1 MPLHDVGYRPWQGER
16 SGSLAAILVIA
27 FTGIKLAWTSR
38 WLRRAVFFAWSPAL
52 VFAGSFFVFEQAIDE
67 GRLGSIQDRARG
79 GLNVDGVGI
88 LGRAIAEA
96 LGQTDAPPA
105 DRHETR
111 EEEANRT
118 RRAVWSRLML
128 AFMRSPQAILLAIV
142 VGLVAPALVSRDL
155 RAKAWLIYFTRPVGK
170 FEYVSGKL
178 LILGILVA
186 SITML
191 PALSLWVAGVAV
203 SPSLSVAVTTWDLP
217 VRIIVASVA
226 LAIPTVFMAL
236 AYSSLTAESRIASFA
251 WFATWAACWIAHTS
265 LTTADIMQRA
275 REEMLDGSSQPSS
288 PFSEFAGGGFAVEDA
303 PVRPRRGN
311 VRSRNGGGVDLGE
324 SLTDLLDGRPP
335 RNGRPL
341 NVRQFRWLSRATGID
356 DTIDRWA
363 WISPYHSL
371 GVIQAWVFGIERRWQ
386 AIFPPLLSLSLVSIV
401 SALVLW
407 WRVDA
412 PARV

>member
-1 MPLHDVGYRPWQGER
+1 MPLHDVGYRPWQGKR

-27 FTGIKLAWTSR
+27 ATGIKLAWTSR

-67 GRLGSIQDRARG
+67 GRLGSIQDRARVG
-79 GLNVDGVGI
+79 SNVDGVGI
-88 LGRAIAEA
+88 LGRAIADA

-111 EEEANRT
+111 DEEANRT

-170 FEYVSGKL
+170 FEYVTGKL
-178 LILGILVA
+178 LILGLLVA

-191 PALSLWVAGVAV
+191 PALALWVAGVAV
-203 SPSLSVAVTTWDLP
+203 SPSIWVAVTTWDLP
-217 VRIIVASVA
+217 VRIIVASLA

-251 WFATWAACWIAHTS
+251 WFATWAACWIAHAS

-275 REEMLDGSSQPSS
+275 QAENLAGEKAQSTDPSNA
-288 PFSEFAGGGFAVEDA
+288 FDGGFSVEDA
-303 PVRPRRGN
+303 PRRSRRSNVHPRGPGGEIGETLADLIEGRGPRRG
-311 VRSRNGGGVDLGE
+311 
-324 SLTDLLDGRPP
+324 
-335 RNGRPL
+335 RPL
-341 NVRQFRWLSRATGID
+341 AVRQFGWLSKATGLD

-371 GVIQAWVFGIERRWQ
+371 GVIQAWVFGIERRSQ
-386 AIFPPLLSLSLVSIV
+386 AIFPPLISLGLVSIV

-412 PARV
+412 PARA